1 MAVIP
6 CIRSVIEHGGKEFV
20 LYSGFMSSEEIF
32 RLSTIPKFQRTK
44 PHLKIAE
51 DLRDGKMNEWQ
62 RPLLQN
68 KVEAIIKLYSDLS
81 EVKVMPNGVL
91 LGVDASSLL
100 ATPNSNPAVF
110 DPENVIPEENPSTDE
125 RKNMKKKGFYN
136 ITIEAKDGRK
146 PLIVLDGQHR
156 ITGMAQSKQKNQPV
170 PFVICHKGFSDND
183 LAEIFTHVTTEA
195 TPMNDLH
202 KAWMQYSFQLG
213 KFKSWQQQ
221 KSGKTV
227 VLMCTENN
235 HFQGKIKFNDT
246 VPVIQDE
253 NRGGFNQGKFNLIG
267 WSSIIYENFYKSF
280 TTVTGASEPIHLAN
294 TISNFVIALNAVDS
308 NPKKSKF
315 FTTSNTNKYH
325 ATLCK
330 SLIQE
335 FLKFLRSN
343 TGLLANTIE
352 QWKDFLQVP
361 HRQWNNVQTDL
372 PYVLP
377 IGQNAVDLK
386 SSAKIADK
394 CFELFFNN
402 PANLSS
408 LRVHQWLK
416 GDSGHFYVYAYEK
429 KANGKI
435 DSSSEKKWKI
445 TATNQTV
452 DITDDGKKRTVIRF
466 GGPSDN
472 WVIGRV
478 YDADFVD
485 ETPIAGI
492 NVKKAKF
499 DIAQQFSTKTE
510 KKMYLTR
517 QSYHSSSKKRI
528 DITINW

>member
-51 DLRDGKMNEWQ
+51 DLRDGKMKEWQ
-62 RPLLQN
+62 RPLLQK

-125 RKNMKKKGFYN
+125 RKKMKKKGFYN

-235 HFQGKIKFNDT
+235 HFQGKILIHISKH
-246 VPVIQDE
+246 
-253 NRGGFNQGKFNLIG
+253 GF
-267 WSSIIYENFYKSF
+267 
-280 TTVTGASEPIHLAN
+280 
-294 TISNFVIALNAVDS
+294 
-308 NPKKSKF
+308 
-315 FTTSNTNKYH
+315 
-325 ATLCK
+325 
-330 SLIQE
+330 
-335 FLKFLRSN
+335 
-343 TGLLANTIE
+343 
-352 QWKDFLQVP
+352 
-361 HRQWNNVQTDL
+361 
-372 PYVLP
+372 
-377 IGQNAVDLK
+377 
-386 SSAKIADK
+386 
-394 CFELFFNN
+394 LFF
-402 PANLSS
+402 
-408 LRVHQWLK
+408 
-416 GDSGHFYVYAYEK
+416 
-429 KANGKI
+429 
-435 DSSSEKKWKI
+435 
-445 TATNQTV
+445 
-452 DITDDGKKRTVIRF
+452 RF
-466 GGPSDN
+466 
-472 WVIGRV
+472 
-478 YDADFVD
+478 
-485 ETPIAGI
+485 E
-492 NVKKAKF
+492 
-499 DIAQQFSTKTE
+499 
-510 KKMYLTR
+510 
-517 QSYHSSSKKRI
+517 
-528 DITINW
+528 